1 MAKIEA
7 VHLSPPLAKE
17 AACLGH
23 ASQNKNCA
31 EALLCLLHKSR
42 ENMSLNMKRL
52 RYEHSRH
59 VLDSL
64 MDGANASNQFQVQ
77 FHGEIHVHIQLII
90 IN

>member
-23 ASQNKNCA
+23 ASQCA
-31 EALLCLLHKSR
+31 EALLCLLNKSR
-42 ENMSLNMKRL
+42 ENISLNMKRL
-52 RYEHSRH
+52 RDEHSRH